1 MLIFIARLVA
11 FLPLPVLQA
20 LGRMLGRLVYAMP
33 GKYRRHL
40 RANAAQAGYTDP
52 AFLRRAAA
60 EVGAMILETPRIWF
74 RNDDCM
80 KRVVSDD
87 EHIAL
92 DALAEG
98 RGVLFLTPHLGSFE
112 ITAWHGRLK
121 HASPEKPGLVMYRI
135 PRKAILASLLGVV
148 RNAPNM
154 RAVPANM
161 KGVREFVRT
170 LKRGAIAGMLPDQ
183 VPSAGEGAW
192 APFFGRMAYTVTLPG
207 RLCVQTNAILIATAS
222 ERLPHGQGWRVH
234 SVRVPEPLPEDPAEQ
249 TALINAAMEDL
260 IRRFPEQYLWG
271 YNRYKT
277 PRGAPPAPDADQ
289 YIR

>member
-1 MLIFIARLVA
+1 MLIFLARLIA
-11 FLPLPVLQA
+11 FLPLSVSQG
-20 LGRMLGRLVYAMP
+20 LGRVLGRLAYALP
-33 GKYRRHL
+33 GKYRQRL

-74 RNDDCM
+74 RNEDCM

-87 EHIAL
+87 EHVVFE
-92 DALAEG
+92 ALAEG
-98 RGVLFLTPHLGSFE
+98 RSVLFLTPHLGSFE
-112 ITAWHGRLK
+112 AAARHRSLK
-121 HASPEKPGLVMYRI
+121 HASPEKPGVIMYRI

-148 RNAPNM
+148 RSAPNM

-161 KGVREFVRT
+161 QGVREFVRT
-170 LKRGAIAGMLPDQ
+170 LKRGGIAGMLPDQ
-183 VPSAGEGAW
+183 VPSSGEGVW

-207 RLCVQTNAILIATAS
+207 KLCAQTNAILIVTAS
-222 ERLPHGQGWRVH
+222 ERLPNGQGWRVH
-234 SVRVPEPLPEDPAEQ
+234 SARVPDPLPESPAEQ
-249 TALINAAMEDL
+249 AALINAAMEGL

-289 YIR
+289 YLR

>member
-1 MLIFIARLVA
+1 
-11 FLPLPVLQA
+11 
-20 LGRMLGRLVYAMP
+20 
-33 GKYRRHL
+33 
-40 RANAAQAGYTDP
+40 
-52 AFLRRAAA
+52 
-60 EVGAMILETPRIWF
+60 MILETPRIWF

-161 KGVREFVRT
+161 KGVREFVRA
-170 LKRGAIAGMLPDQ
+170 LKRGEIAGMLPDQ

-207 RLCVQTNAILIATAS
+207 KLCVQTNAILIATAS
-222 ERLPHGQGWRVH
+222 ERLPNGQGWRVH

>member
-1 MLIFIARLVA
+1 MLIFIARLAA
-11 FLPLPVLQA
+11 FLPLPALQA
-20 LGRMLGRLVYAMP
+20 LGRLLGRLVYALP
-33 GKYRRHL
+33 GKYRQRL
-40 RANAAQAGYTDP
+40 QANAAQAGYTDP

-98 RGVLFLTPHLGSFE
+98 RGVMFLTPHLGSFE

-121 HASPEKPGLVMYRI
+121 YASPEKPGVVMYRI
-135 PRKAILASLLGVV
+135 PRKAILASLLGIV

-161 KGVREFVRT
+161 QGVREFVRT
-170 LKRGAIAGMLPDQ
+170 LKRGEIAGMLPDQ
-183 VPSAGEGAW
+183 VPSAGEGVW

-207 RLCVQTNAILIATAS
+207 KLCAQTNAIIIVTAG
-222 ERLPHGQGWRVH
+222 ERLPNGQGWRIH
-234 SVRVPEPLPEDPAEQ
+234 NVRVPEPLPKDMAEQ
-249 TALINAAMEDL
+249 AALINAAMEDL

-277 PRGAPPAPDADQ
+277 PRGAAPAPGADQ
-289 YIR
+289 PAR